1 MFELIQMARLFSGTT
16 LLVSVVA
23 IITVS
28 PWLDDAIYFFCD
40 STVSHHCTTCCYF
53 YNELIDLSRERF

>member
-1 MFELIQMARLFSGTT
+1 MARLFSGTT

-40 STVSHHCTTCCYF
+40 STEDVIICGQLSLIIVRHAAIFTT
-53 YNELIDLSRERF
+53 N